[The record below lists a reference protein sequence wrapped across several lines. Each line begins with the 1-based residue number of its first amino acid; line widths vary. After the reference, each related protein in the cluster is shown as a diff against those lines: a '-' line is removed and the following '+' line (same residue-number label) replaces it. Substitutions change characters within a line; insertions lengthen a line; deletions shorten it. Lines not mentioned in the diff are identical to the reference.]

1 MVKTQQP
8 SANGVTYGVA
18 GREES
23 KRCIAEF
30 KATGI
35 NGDPDWETC
44 LLSSKFYLFL

>member
-8 SANGVTYGVA
+8 SANGVTYGIA
-18 GREES
+18 GREDS

-30 KATGI
+30 EATGA

-44 LLSSKFYLFL
+44 LLSSKLYLFL